1 MRVSLEELLGN
12 HQPPDLS
19 DRILETLNETREEND
34 SRTAVMVETAMKEP
48 AGSSPVV
55 APRSLETSMLNRPR
69 DVRRWTGIIAS
80 LSLVIFAV
88 LSVVVLMAIRE
99 SFKSDQL
106 ATPTPKPSEQRSEP
120 LISQPPQHT
129 TEDSRLAESKPTIPD
144 GPDTATSPATPNTPL
159 PTPQVESLPSGSEP
173 LLAET
178 PWQDRDTLSTEFVVT
193 RLNQEFK
200 DRWKNS
206 GIKPAEEVG
215 DLAWAD
221 RVFQFILGRSMED
234 SEQTRLESRVPL
246 SRPRVVNELLYGDD
260 YRDEFTRH
268 WATLLGNYLLSKKLA
283 RNEPLISPDAFIG
296 HLQEQLS
303 LDRGLDKIAMSLVTA
318 TGNVTPG
325 QPDFNPATSFLV
337 SINDARGVSATESTV
352 QLLWGEKVRCARC
365 HDPESSSQI
374 SQDGFWRINAHFR
387 QLMMRGNQ
395 ESGVELRNVDF
406 SGELQDPSRA
416 AIFYENGGK
425 SLIAAFPQFSEG
437 EAWPQSGRVDEF
449 DRRSALARALVRD
462 KRFPETMVNW
472 VWTEAFG
479 FPLMSG
485 PATNDPT
492 NKANHHTL
500 NELALDFAAH
510 DFQLASL
517 LYWIALSGPMSLD
530 TSPDNDLVAD
540 APWLGTPALFSFFYE
555 YEPRF
560 VSVQQGL
567 ASMDKAFQQG
577 PQAVLALRDGFQS
590 SAPSNR
596 SPQGTAQADASPQ
609 AGLNWRLVQNNW
621 LTTNEMAEVLHR
633 IVVSPLTVDEKIQHV
648 FLMATHR
655 APTRG
660 QARLV
665 KKWLEQEVNNPISVY
680 QDLWWTLSNSEQNSN
695 R

>member
-12 HQPPDLS
+12 HQPPDLT

-34 SRTAVMVETAMKEP
+34 SRTAAMVETAMKEP
-48 AGSSPVV
+48 TGSSPVV
-55 APRSLETSMLNRPR
+55 APRSLETPTLNGPR

-106 ATPTPKPSEQRSEP
+106 ATPSPEPSEQRSKP
-120 LISQPPQHT
+120 LISSPPRHT
-129 TEDSRLAESKPTIPD
+129 LEDPHLAESKSSIPD
-144 GPDTATSPATPNTPL
+144 GSDTTPSTAPSNTPL
-159 PTPQVESLPSGSEP
+159 PKPQVEPPPRGAEP

-178 PWQDRDTLSTEFVVT
+178 PWQDRDTLPTEFVVT

-206 GIKPAEEVG
+206 GIEPAVEVG

-234 SEQTRLESRVPL
+234 TEQTRLESRVPL
-246 SRPRVVNELLYGDD
+246 SRPRVVNELLYGDN

-268 WATLLGNYLLSKKLA
+268 WATRFGNYLLSKKLA
-283 RNEPLISPDAFIG
+283 RNEPLISPDAFIR

-303 LDRGLDKIAMSLVTA
+303 LDRGLDKIVMSLVTA

-325 QPDFNPATSFLV
+325 QPGFNPATSFLV
-337 SINDARGVSATESTV
+337 SINDARGVSATESTI
-352 QLLWGEKVRCARC
+352 QLLWGENVRCARC

-387 QLMMRGNQ
+387 QLTMRGNQ

-406 SGELQDPSRA
+406 SGELQDPSQA
-416 AIFYENGGK
+416 AVFYENGSK

-437 EAWPQSGRVDEF
+437 EEWPQSGRVDAF
-449 DRRSALARALVRD
+449 DRRRALAQALVRD

-479 FPLMSG
+479 FPLISA
-485 PATNDPT
+485 PATNEPT
-492 NKANHHTL
+492 NKASHHTL
-500 NELALDFAAH
+500 SELALDFAVQ
-510 DFQLASL
+510 DFQLPSL
-517 LYWIALSGPMSLD
+517 LHWIALSEPMSLD

-577 PQAVLALRDGFQS
+577 PQAVLALRGGSQS
-590 SAPSNR
+590 PAPSNR

-609 AGLNWRLVQNNW
+609 VGLNWRLVQNNW
-621 LTTNEMAEVLHR
+621 LTTNEMAEELHR